1 MGAEDNRFYREPTVS
16 NEIVEY
22 RKTEAA
28 LAALANSYKDVVYDV
43 TTREGMAAAKKG
55 RAEIRSYR
63 VDLEKTRKEVKESA
77 LRRCQVIDAEA
88 KRITSALVALEDPI
102 DAQIKKEEQRI
113 EDERNANARA
123 ALARV
128 EAEER
133 AKREA
138 EEARLAAERAELD
151 RQRAEIAKAEAARIA
166 AEAEARRKIEDEERA
181 ARLRIEEQERQ
192 ARLAR
197 EEEERK
203 ARQAR
208 EAEDAKL
215 RAERQRL
222 EDERRAA
229 EEAARK
235 EREAIEAKQRAEREA
250 EEAKQKAK
258 RDAEEAR
265 QREILRKKN
274 ELLDGREMLSA
285 FVARFGHREEFAA
298 IREQIADFLETVAA

>member
-1 MGAEDNRFYREPTVS
+1 MIVLTDGKEPLLLLAVADTIKDGSGSAIAELRALGIETVVLTGDNVQTAKAIAGQVGITTALGDQLPEDKLRVIEGYVGEGRFVGMVGDGINDAS
-16 NEIVEY
+16 ALHAADVGISVASAVDVA
-22 RKTEAA
+22 KEAA
-28 LAALANSYKDVVYDV
+28 QSYKQY
-43 TTREGMAAAKKG
+43 TT
-55 RAEIRSYR
+55 
-63 VDLEKTRKEVKESA
+63 
-77 LRRCQVIDAEA
+77 
-88 KRITSALVALEDPI
+88 ALERGVT
-102 DAQIKKEEQRI
+102 AVQEQVQK
-113 EDERNANARA
+113 
-123 ALARV
+123 L
-128 EAEER
+128 
-133 AKREA
+133 
-138 EEARLAAERAELD
+138 
-151 RQRAEIAKAEAARIA
+151 
-166 AEAEARRKIEDEERA
+166 EDEERA

-208 EAEDAKL
+208 EAEEAKL